1 MLRTLLFLAVLLV
14 APASFAQNIQ
24 DNGANSI
31 PCGLGLVQGAAKF
44 QPAAAE
50 TTGVPTGSIRVTFVG
65 HATFLLET
73 PEGASLATDYN
84 GMNRP
89 RYLPDIVTMNNFH
102 ITHYTNSP
110 DPEIKYVLRGWDPA
124 GGIARH
130 NLKFKDLHVYSVP
143 TNIEYLGMGPNGG
156 PTNGNSVFVF
166 EAANVCVAALSH
178 LHHDLT
184 PEEVAALGRI
194 DVLIVP
200 VDGFVTMSHEEVM
213 HIIDL
218 VKPRVVIP
226 CHYDLFGGPATF
238 LARIKGKY
246 PLKVSEGDS
255 TEISQA
261 TLPQQTEV
269 WMLQDGGGGRRRGFG
284 GGGGFGP
291 GGGEPF

>member
-1 MLRTLLFLAVLLV
+1 MLRALIFLFALLV
-14 APASFAQNIQ
+14 APQAWAQNIQ

-31 PCGLGLVQGAAKF
+31 PCGLGLVQNAPKF
-44 QPAAAE
+44 MPAAAE
-50 TTGVPTGSIRVTFVG
+50 TTGVPAGGMRITFVG

-84 GMNRP
+84 GVNRP

-110 DPEIKYVLRGWDPA
+110 DPGIKYVLRGWDPA

-143 TNIEYLGMGPNGG
+143 TNIESLGLGPNGG
-156 PTNGNSVFVF
+156 PTNGNSIFVF
-166 EAANVCVAALSH
+166 EASNLCVAHLSH

-213 HIIDL
+213 HIIEL

-226 CHYDLFGGPATF
+226 CHYDLFGGPSAF
-238 LARIKGKY
+238 LGRIKGKY
-246 PLKVSEGDS
+246 PLKVNEGDS
-255 TEISQA
+255 IEITQA
-261 TLPQQTEV
+261 MLPQQTEV
-269 WMLQDGGGGRRRGFG
+269 WMLQDSGGGRRRGFG
-284 GGGGFGP
+284 PGR